1 MAIGDSR
8 CFFVLLTVYITYA
21 KMFYGKRVNKV
32 KYVINYENKI
42 KELLGSK
49 KYLYY
54 IDTMGCALNE
64 NDSMKY
70 SGIMAKMGME
80 RTYDVD
86 KANIILFNTCAIREN
101 AEDKLYGRLGMLKKR
116 KQQEPNLYICIV
128 GCMSQQEHVIAKIK
142 ESYRF
147 VDVLLGTHSM
157 HDFAKSLYMAMKE
170 KKKIAEY
177 VEDKTELVED
187 IPIIYEDGVR
197 ASVSIIYGCNNFC
210 SYCIVPYVRGREKSR
225 LPEDII
231 SDIKY
236 LAENGYK
243 EITLLGQNVNSY
255 GNDFRK
261 NNIDNLKEY
270 TFVKLLKEID
280 KIPGIEVI
288 KFMSPHPKDFSD
300 ELIEYIAENTKISRQ
315 IHLPLQSGSTEILNS
330 MNRKYTKESYMS
342 LVEKMK
348 NKIPDVS
355 FSTDIIVGFPGET
368 EEDFLETLA
377 VVKEVKFSQIY
388 MFIYSIRK
396 GTVGEKMPNQIDE
409 KIKGERLERLK
420 KIFEESINEE
430 NETYVG
436 KTFKILVEGKS
447 KNNEKM
453 YTGRTNS
460 NKVVVFE
467 AAKEDVGKVKDIK
480 IIKNNLW
487 YLTGQ
492 IL

>member
-1 MAIGDSR
+1 M
-8 CFFVLLTVYITYA
+8 
-21 KMFYGKRVNKV
+21 
-32 KYVINYENKI
+32 KYVVNYENKI
-42 KELLGSK
+42 KELLDSK
-49 KYLYY
+49 NYLYY

-80 RTYDVD
+80 RTYDID
-86 KANIILFNTCAIREN
+86 SANIILFNTCAIREN
-101 AEDKLYGRLGMLKKR
+101 AEDKLYGRLGTLKKR
-116 KQQEPNLYICIV
+116 KQKESDLYICIV

-157 HDFAKSLYMAMKE
+157 HDFAKSLYMAIKE
-170 KKKIAEY
+170 KKKIAEH
-177 VEDKTELVED
+177 VEDKTELVEN
-187 IPIIYEDGVR
+187 IPIIYEDSVK

-231 SDIKY
+231 NDIKY

-255 GNDFRK
+255 ANDFK
-261 NNIDNLKEY
+261 KLEDKELSSY
-270 TFVKLLKEID
+270 SFVKLLKEID
-280 KIPGIEVI
+280 KISGIEVI
-288 KFMSPHPKDFSD
+288 KFMSPHPKDFSN
-300 ELIEYIAENTKISRQ
+300 ELIEYIAENPKISRQ
-315 IHLPLQSGSTEILNS
+315 IHLPLQSGSTEILKS
-330 MNRKYTKESYMS
+330 MNRKYTKESYLT

-348 NKIPDVS
+348 KQIPDVS

-368 EEDFLETLA
+368 EEDFIQTLD
-377 VVKEVKFSQIY
+377 VVKQVIFSQIY
-388 MFIYSIRK
+388 MFIYSIRR
-396 GTVGEKMPNQIDE
+396 GTVAERMENQIDE
-409 KIKGERLERLK
+409 KVKVDRLERLK
-420 KIFEESINEE
+420 KLFEETLNKE

-436 KTFKILVEGKS
+436 KTFSILIEGKS
-447 KNNEKM
+447 KNNDKM
-453 YTGRTNS
+453 YTGRTPS
-460 NKVVVFE
+460 NKVVIFE
-467 AAKEDVGKVKDIK
+467 AKDEDIGKIKKIK
-480 IIKNNLW
+480 IVKNNLW

>member
-1 MAIGDSR
+1 MYFGN
-8 CFFVLLTVYITYA
+8 
-21 KMFYGKRVNKV
+21 RVKKV

-42 KELLGSK
+42 KEMIGNRK
-49 KYLYY
+49 FFYY

-80 RTYDVD
+80 RTYDSD
-86 KANIILFNTCAIREN
+86 KANVILFNTCAIREN
-101 AEDKLYGRLGMLKKR
+101 AEDKLYGRLGTLKKR
-116 KQQEPNLYICIV
+116 KQKEAELYICIV
-128 GCMSQQEHVIAKIK
+128 GCMSQQQHVIAKIK

-157 HDFAKSLYMAMKE
+157 HDFAKSLYMAMKN
-170 KKKIAEY
+170 KQKISEY

-187 IPIIYEDGVR
+187 FPIIYEDSVK

-225 LPEDII
+225 HPEDIMN
-231 SDIKY
+231 DIKE
-236 LAENGYK
+236 LAKNGYK

-261 NNIDNLKEY
+261 NNVEKLREY
-270 TFVKLLKEID
+270 NFVKLLKEID
-280 KIPGIEVI
+280 KIDGIEVI

-315 IHLPLQSGSTEILNS
+315 IHLPLQSGSTEILKS
-330 MNRKYTKESYMS
+330 MNRKYTQDSYLE
-342 LVEKMK
+342 LVEKIKK
-348 NKIPDVS
+348 NIPNVS

-368 EEDFLETLA
+368 EQDFKDTLN
-377 VVKEVKFSQIY
+377 VVKKVKFSQIY

-396 GTVGEKMPNQIDE
+396 GTVAERMENQIDE

-436 KTFKILVEGKS
+436 KTYKILVEGKS
-447 KNNEKM
+447 KNNENM
-453 YTGRTNS
+453 YTGRTSS

-467 AAKEDVGKVKDIK
+467 ATEEDVGKIQNIK

>member
-1 MAIGDSR
+1 M
-8 CFFVLLTVYITYA
+8 
-21 KMFYGKRVNKV
+21 

-42 KELLGSK
+42 KEMIGNRK
-49 KYLYY
+49 FFYY

-80 RTYDVD
+80 RTYDSD
-86 KANIILFNTCAIREN
+86 KANVILFNTCAIREN
-101 AEDKLYGRLGMLKKR
+101 AEDKLYGRLGTLKKR
-116 KQQEPNLYICIV
+116 KQKEAELYICIV
-128 GCMSQQEHVIAKIK
+128 GCMSQQQHVIAKIK

-157 HDFAKSLYMAMKE
+157 HDFAKSLYMAMKN
-170 KKKIAEY
+170 KQKISEY

-187 IPIIYEDGVR
+187 FPIIYEDSVK

-225 LPEDII
+225 HPEDIMN
-231 SDIKY
+231 DIKE
-236 LAENGYK
+236 LAKNGYK

-261 NNIDNLKEY
+261 NNVEKLREY
-270 TFVKLLKEID
+270 NFVKLLKEID
-280 KIPGIEVI
+280 KIDGIEVI

-315 IHLPLQSGSTEILNS
+315 IHLPLQSGSTEILKS
-330 MNRKYTKESYMS
+330 MNRKYTQDSYLE
-342 LVEKMK
+342 LVEKIKK
-348 NKIPDVS
+348 NIPNVS

-368 EEDFLETLA
+368 EQDFKDTLN
-377 VVKEVKFSQIY
+377 VVKKVKFSQIY

-396 GTVGEKMPNQIDE
+396 GTVAERMENQIDE

-436 KTFKILVEGKS
+436 KTYKILVEGKS
-447 KNNEKM
+447 KNNENM
-453 YTGRTNS
+453 YTGRTSS

-467 AAKEDVGKVKDIK
+467 ATEEDVGKIQNIK

>member
-1 MAIGDSR
+1 M
-8 CFFVLLTVYITYA
+8 
-21 KMFYGKRVNKV
+21 
-32 KYVINYENKI
+32 KYTINYENQI
-42 KELLGSK
+42 KELINGK
-49 KYLYY
+49 NYTYY

-80 RTYDVD
+80 RTNDVS
-86 KANIILFNTCAIREN
+86 KANVILFNTCAIREN
-101 AEDKLYGRLGMLKKR
+101 AEDKLYGRLGTLKKR
-116 KQQEPNLYICIV
+116 KMQDKDLYICIV
-128 GCMSQQEHVIAKIK
+128 GCMSQQKHVIAKVK

-177 VEDKTELVED
+177 VEDKEELVED

-225 LPEDII
+225 LPEDILK
-231 SDIKY
+231 DVEY
-236 LAENGYK
+236 LAKNGYK

-261 NNIDNLKEY
+261 QNLESLKEY
-270 TFVKLLKEID
+270 NFVKLLKEVD
-280 KIPGIEVI
+280 KIDGIEVI

-300 ELIEYIAENTKISRQ
+300 ELIEYINENKKISRQ
-315 IHLPLQSGSTEILNS
+315 IHLPLQSGSSDILKS
-330 MNRKYTKESYMS
+330 MNRKYTKESYLN

-348 NKIPDVS
+348 ARIPDVT
-355 FSTDIIVGFPGET
+355 FSTDIIVGFPNET
-368 EEDFLETLA
+368 EEDFLETLD
-377 VVKEVKFSQIY
+377 VVKKVKFSQIY

-396 GTVGEKMPNQIDE
+396 GTVAEKMSGQIDE
-409 KIKGERLERLK
+409 KTKTERLERLK
-420 KIFEESINEE
+420 KLFEQTLNEE

-436 KTFKILVEGKS
+436 KKFDILVEGKS
-447 KNNEKM
+447 KTNEKM
-453 YTGRTNS
+453 YSGRTNS
-460 NKVVVFE
+460 NKVVVFKASE
-467 AAKEDVGKVKDIK
+467 EDVGKVKK
-480 IIKNNLW
+480 IQIVENNLW

>member
-1 MAIGDSR
+1 
-8 CFFVLLTVYITYA
+8 
-21 KMFYGKRVNKV
+21 V

-42 KELLGSK
+42 KEMIGNRK
-49 KYLYY
+49 FFYY

-80 RTYDVD
+80 RTYDSD
-86 KANIILFNTCAIREN
+86 KANVILFNTCAIREN
-101 AEDKLYGRLGMLKKR
+101 AEDKLYGRLGTLKKR
-116 KQQEPNLYICIV
+116 KQKEAELYICIV
-128 GCMSQQEHVIAKIK
+128 GCMSQQQHVIAKIK

-157 HDFAKSLYMAMKE
+157 HDFAKSLYMAMKN
-170 KKKIAEY
+170 KQKISEY

-187 IPIIYEDGVR
+187 FPIIYEDSVK

-225 LPEDII
+225 HPEDIMN
-231 SDIKY
+231 DIKE
-236 LAENGYK
+236 LAKNGYK

-261 NNIDNLKEY
+261 NNVEKLREY
-270 TFVKLLKEID
+270 NFVKLLKEID
-280 KIPGIEVI
+280 KIDGIEVI

-315 IHLPLQSGSTEILNS
+315 IHLPLQSGSTEILKS
-330 MNRKYTKESYMS
+330 MNRKYTQDSYLE
-342 LVEKMK
+342 LVEKIKK
-348 NKIPDVS
+348 NIPNVS

-368 EEDFLETLA
+368 EQDFKDTLN
-377 VVKEVKFSQIY
+377 VVKKVKFSQIY

-396 GTVGEKMPNQIDE
+396 GTVAERMENQIDE

-436 KTFKILVEGKS
+436 KTYKILVEGKS
-447 KNNEKM
+447 KNNENM
-453 YTGRTNS
+453 YTGRTSS

-467 AAKEDVGKVKDIK
+467 ATEEDVGKIQNIK

>member
-1 MAIGDSR
+1 M
-8 CFFVLLTVYITYA
+8 
-21 KMFYGKRVNKV
+21 

-42 KELLGSK
+42 KEMLGSK
-49 KYLYY
+49 EYLYY

-70 SGIMAKMGME
+70 SGIMSQMGME
-80 RTYDVD
+80 RTYDAD
-86 KANIILFNTCAIREN
+86 KANVILFNTCAIREN

-116 KQQEPNLYICIV
+116 KMADKDLYVCIV
-128 GCMSQQEHVIAKIK
+128 GCMSQQQHVITKIK

-157 HDFAKSLYMAMKE
+157 HDFAKSLYMAIKE

-177 VEDKTELVED
+177 VEDKTELVEE
-187 IPIIYEDGVR
+187 IPIIYEDSIR

-231 SDIKY
+231 KDIEY
-236 LAENGYK
+236 LANNGYK

-255 GNDFRK
+255 ANDFK
-261 NNIDNLKEY
+261 KLDDEILKSY
-270 TFVKLLKEID
+270 SFVKLLKEID
-280 KIPGIEVI
+280 KIEGIEVI

-300 ELIEYIAENTKISRQ
+300 ELIEYIAENPKISRQ
-315 IHLPLQSGSTEILNS
+315 IHLPLQSGSSVVLKS
-330 MNRKYTKESYMS
+330 MNRKYTKESYLN

-348 NKIPDVS
+348 LKIPDVS

-368 EEDFLETLA
+368 EDNFKETLE
-377 VVKEVKFSQIY
+377 VVKQVKFSQIY

-396 GTVGEKMPNQIDE
+396 GTVAEKMENQIDE
-409 KIKGERLERLK
+409 KIKVDRLERLK
-420 KIFEESINEE
+420 KLFEETLNEE
-430 NETYVG
+430 NEDYVG
-436 KTFKILVEGKS
+436 KTFDILVEGKS

-453 YTGRTNS
+453 YTGRTLS

-467 AAKEDVGKVKDIK
+467 ANIEDVGKIKKIK
-480 IIKNNLW
+480 IVKNNLW

>member
-1 MAIGDSR
+1 MKY
-8 CFFVLLTVYITYA
+8 TV
-21 KMFYGKRVNKV
+21 
-32 KYVINYENKI
+32 NYENKI
-42 KELLGSK
+42 KEMLNGK
-49 KYLYY
+49 KYTYY

-70 SGIMAKMGME
+70 SGIMSKMGME
-80 RTYDVD
+80 RVD
-86 KANIILFNTCAIREN
+86 NADDANVILFNTCSIREN
-101 AEDKLYGRLGMLKKR
+101 AEDKLYGRLGTLKKR
-116 KQQEPNLYICIV
+116 RLTSKDIYICIV
-128 GCMSQQEHVIAKIK
+128 GCMSQQEHVISKIK

-157 HDFAKSLYMAMKE
+157 HNFAKSLYMAMKDR
-170 KKKIAEY
+170 KKIYEY

-187 IPIIYEDGVR
+187 IPIIYESGVK

-210 SYCIVPYVRGREKSR
+210 TYCIVPYVRGREKSR

-231 SDIKY
+231 KDVKY

-261 NNIDNLKEY
+261 LDDERLKNIS
-270 TFVKLLKEID
+270 FVSLLKEID
-280 KIPGIEVI
+280 KIEGIEVI

-300 ELIEYIAENTKISRQ
+300 ELIEYIAKSPKISKQ
-315 IHLPLQSGSTEILNS
+315 IHLPLQSGSTKVLNH
-330 MNRKYTKESYMS
+330 MNRKYTKETYIE
-342 LVEKMK
+342 LVEKIK
-348 NKIPDVS
+348 SRIPDVS

-368 EEDFLETLA
+368 EEDFLETID
-377 VVKEVKFSQIY
+377 VVKKVKFSQIY
-388 MFIYSIRK
+388 MFIYSPRK
-396 GTVGEKMPNQIDE
+396 DTVAEKMENQVDE
-409 KIKGERLERLK
+409 NIKVERLERLK
-420 KIFEESINEE
+420 KIFEETLNVE
-430 NETYVG
+430 NEGYVG
-436 KTFKILVEGKS
+436 KTFNILIEGKS
-447 KNNEKM
+447 KNNDKM

-467 AAKEDVGKVKDIK
+467 ANSDDIGKVKKIK
-480 IIKNNLW
+480 IVENNLW

>member
-1 MAIGDSR
+1 M
-8 CFFVLLTVYITYA
+8 
-21 KMFYGKRVNKV
+21 

-42 KELLGSK
+42 KEMLGSK

-70 SGIMAKMGME
+70 SGIMSQMGME
-80 RTYDVD
+80 RTYDAD
-86 KANIILFNTCAIREN
+86 KANVILFNTCAIREN

-116 KQQEPNLYICIV
+116 KMADKDLYVCIV
-128 GCMSQQEHVIAKIK
+128 GCMSQQQHVITKIK
-142 ESYRF
+142 EYRF

-157 HDFAKSLYMAMKE
+157 HDFAKSLYMAIKE

-177 VEDKTELVED
+177 VEDKTELVEE
-187 IPIIYEDGVR
+187 IPIIYEDSIR

-231 SDIKY
+231 KDIEY
-236 LAENGYK
+236 LANNGYK

-255 GNDFRK
+255 ANDFK
-261 NNIDNLKEY
+261 KLDDEILKSY
-270 TFVKLLKEID
+270 SFVKLLKEID
-280 KIPGIEVI
+280 KIEGIEVI

-300 ELIEYIAENTKISRQ
+300 ELIEYIAENPKISRQ
-315 IHLPLQSGSTEILNS
+315 IHLPLQSGSSVVLKS
-330 MNRKYTKESYMS
+330 MNRKYTKESYLN

-348 NKIPDVS
+348 LKIPDVS

-368 EEDFLETLA
+368 EDNFKETLE
-377 VVKEVKFSQIY
+377 VVKQVKFSQIY

-396 GTVGEKMPNQIDE
+396 GTVAEKMENQIDE
-409 KIKGERLERLK
+409 KIKVDRLERLK
-420 KIFEESINEE
+420 KLFEETLNEE
-430 NETYVG
+430 NEDYVG
-436 KTFKILVEGKS
+436 KTFDILVEGKS

-453 YTGRTNS
+453 YTGRTLS

-467 AAKEDVGKVKDIK
+467 ANIGDVGKIKKIK
-480 IIKNNLW
+480 IVKNNLW

>member
-1 MAIGDSR
+1 M
-8 CFFVLLTVYITYA
+8 
-21 KMFYGKRVNKV
+21 

-42 KELLGSK
+42 KEVLGSK

-80 RTYDVD
+80 RTYDIGS
-86 KANIILFNTCAIREN
+86 ANIILFNTCAIREN
-101 AEDKLYGRLGMLKKR
+101 AEDKLYGRLGTLKKR
-116 KQQEPNLYICIV
+116 KMADKDLYICIV
-128 GCMSQQEHVIAKIK
+128 GCMSQQEHVITKVK

-170 KKKIAEY
+170 KKKIAEH
-177 VEDKTELVED
+177 VEDKKELVED
-187 IPIIYEDGVR
+187 IPIIYEDGVK

-231 SDIKY
+231 NDIKY
-236 LAENGYK
+236 LAKNGYK

-255 GNDFRK
+255 ANDFRK
-261 NNIDNLKEY
+261 SENEELKGY
-270 TFVKLLKEID
+270 SFVKLLKEID
-280 KIPGIEVI
+280 KISGIEVI

-300 ELIEYIAENTKISRQ
+300 ELIEYIAHNPKVSRQ
-315 IHLPLQSGSTEILNS
+315 IHLPLQSGSTEILKS
-330 MNRKYTKESYMS
+330 MNRKYTKESYLK

-348 NKIPDVS
+348 DKIPDVS

-368 EEDFLETLA
+368 EEDFKETLD
-377 VVKEVKFSQIY
+377 VVEKVSFSQIY

-396 GTVGEKMPNQIDE
+396 GTVAERMENQIDE
-409 KIKGERLERLK
+409 KVKGNRLERLK
-420 KIFEESINEE
+420 KLFEETLNKE

-436 KTFKILVEGKS
+436 KTFSILIEGKS

-453 YTGRTNS
+453 YTGRTSS

-467 AAKEDVGKVKDIK
+467 ANSDDAGKIKKIK
-480 IIKNNLW
+480 IVKNNLW

>member
-1 MAIGDSR
+1 M
-8 CFFVLLTVYITYA
+8 
-21 KMFYGKRVNKV
+21 

-42 KELLGSK
+42 KEMLGSK

-70 SGIMAKMGME
+70 SGIMSQMGME
-80 RTYDVD
+80 RTYDAD
-86 KANIILFNTCAIREN
+86 KANVILFNTCAIREN

-116 KQQEPNLYICIV
+116 KMADKDLYVCIV
-128 GCMSQQEHVIAKIK
+128 GCMSQQQHVITKIK

-157 HDFAKSLYMAMKE
+157 HDFAKSLYMAIKE

-177 VEDKTELVED
+177 VEDKTELVEE
-187 IPIIYEDGVR
+187 IPIIYEDSIR

-231 SDIKY
+231 KDIEY
-236 LAENGYK
+236 LANNGYK

-255 GNDFRK
+255 ANDFK
-261 NNIDNLKEY
+261 KLDDEILKSY
-270 TFVKLLKEID
+270 SFVKLLKEID
-280 KIPGIEVI
+280 KIEGIEVI

-300 ELIEYIAENTKISRQ
+300 ELIEYIAENPKISRQ
-315 IHLPLQSGSTEILNS
+315 IHLPLQSGSSEVLKS
-330 MNRKYTKESYMS
+330 MNRKYTKESYLN

-348 NKIPDVS
+348 LKIPDVS

-368 EEDFLETLA
+368 EDNFKETLE
-377 VVKEVKFSQIY
+377 VVKQVKFSQIY

-396 GTVGEKMPNQIDE
+396 GTVAEKMENQIDE
-409 KIKGERLERLK
+409 KIKVDRLERLK
-420 KIFEESINEE
+420 KLFEETLNEE
-430 NETYVG
+430 NEDYVG
-436 KTFKILVEGKS
+436 KTFDILVEGKS

-453 YTGRTNS
+453 YTGRTLS

-467 AAKEDVGKVKDIK
+467 ANIEDVGKIKKIK
-480 IIKNNLW
+480 IVKNNLW

>member
-1 MAIGDSR
+1 M
-8 CFFVLLTVYITYA
+8 
-21 KMFYGKRVNKV
+21 

-42 KELLGSK
+42 KEMLNGK
-49 KYLYY
+49 KYTYY

-70 SGIMAKMGME
+70 SGIMSKMGME
-80 RTYDVD
+80 KTDNID
-86 KANIILFNTCAIREN
+86 EANVILFNTCSIREN
-101 AEDKLYGRLGMLKKR
+101 AEDKLYGRLGTLKKR
-116 KQQEPNLYICIV
+116 RLASYDMYICIV

-157 HDFAKSLYMAMKE
+157 HNFAKSLYMAMKE
-170 KKKIAEY
+170 RKRVYEY

-187 IPIIYEDGVR
+187 IPIIYESGVK

-210 SYCIVPYVRGREKSR
+210 TYCIVPYVRGREKSR

-231 SDIKY
+231 NDIKY

-255 GNDFRK
+255 GNDFK
-261 NNIDNLKEY
+261 NSDDEDLRNFS
-270 TFVKLLKEID
+270 FVSLLKEIN
-280 KIPGIEVI
+280 KISGIEVI

-300 ELIEYIAENTKISRQ
+300 ELIEYIAKSPKISRQ
-315 IHLPLQSGSTEILNS
+315 IHLPLQSGSSNILKH
-330 MNRKYTKESYMS
+330 MNRKYTKDSYLA
-342 LVEKMK
+342 LVD
-348 NKIPDVS
+348 KIRTKINDVS

-368 EEDFLETLA
+368 EADFLDTLE
-377 VVKEVKFSQIY
+377 VVKKVKFSQIY
-388 MFIYSIRK
+388 MFIYSPRV
-396 GTVGEKMPNQIDE
+396 GTVAEKMENQIEE
-409 KIKGERLERLK
+409 KIKVDRLERLK
-420 KIFEESINEE
+420 RIFEDTLNKE

-436 KTFKILVEGKS
+436 KTFDILVEGKS
-447 KNNEKM
+447 KNNDKM
-453 YTGRTNS
+453 YTGRTSS
-460 NKVVVFE
+460 NKVVVFS
-467 AAKEDVGKVKDIK
+467 ANDEDVGKVKKIK
-480 IIKNNLW
+480 IVSNNLW